1 MIKINLLKLLKE
13 RGMTQSELSEIT
25 GIRPS
30 TICDM
35 CNNNC
40 AFLKLEN
47 IDKIC
52 SKLDCKLTVAGETP
66 AIFAMVLMVTF
77 ILRSFWC
84 STSFFMMS

>member
-30 TICDM
+30 TICDI

-40 AFLKLEN
+40 VFLKLEN
-47 IDKIC
+47 IAKIC
-52 SKLDCKLTVAGETP
+52 SKLDCKLEN
-66 AIFAMVLMVTF
+66 F
-77 ILRSFWC
+77 IEIVPSAERTNNESIKFI
-84 STSFFMMS
+84 

>member
-1 MIKINLLKLLKE
+1 MVKLNLLELLRE
-13 RGMTQSELSEIT
+13 HNMTQSELAEAT

-40 AFLKLEN
+40 SFLKIEN

-52 SKLDCKLTVAGETP
+52 NKLNCSIVDLINCSFAGKE
-66 AIFAMVLMVTF
+66 
-77 ILRSFWC
+77 
-84 STSFFMMS
+84 

>member
-13 RGMTQSELSEIT
+13 CGMTQLELSEI
-25 GIRPS
+25 

-52 SKLDCKLTVAGETP
+52 SKLDCKLEN
-66 AIFAMVLMVTF
+66 F
-77 ILRSFWC
+77 IEIVPSAER
-84 STSFFMMS
+84 TNN